1 MVNIFILY
9 LLNHQQK
16 WNEAKEKEIQEKITQ
31 EQKNWEQS
39 IELQTQERI
48 EAEVEER
55 IQQGRAQWKAAA
67 DRKLSEEIQSAVEKA
82 RREWAD
88 CHEENVQKIREDM
101 EESIQER
108 IATEVCVCVKEVCSC
123 DKGKNSMYF
132 CIYKN
137 F

>member
-1 MVNIFILY
+1 M
-9 LLNHQQK
+9 NHQQK

-55 IQQGRAQWKAAA
+55 IQHGRAQWKAAA
-67 DRKLSEEIQSAVEKA
+67 DRKLSEEIQGAVEKA
-82 RREWAD
+82 RREWED
-88 CHEENVQKIREDM
+88 CHEENVQKIQDDM

-123 DKGKNSMYF
+123 DKGKNSLYLQV
-132 CIYKN
+132 
-137 F
+137 